1 MLQDA
6 SEGLAQRQ
14 DAAGHLFDKKFYRVV
29 VCKKITQ
36 IFHILLTLSRLS
48 PLIDAGAILT
58 RTGSKKNAFADKI
71 ANHCP
76 AGNHFSG
83 CHSEE
88 SREWRDD
95 EESYG

>member
-36 IFHILLTLSRLS
+36 VFHILLTLSRLS

-71 ANHCP
+71 ANHRP
-76 AGNHFSG
+76 AGSHFCG

-88 SREWRDD
+88 FREWRDD